1 MYCSDSSGFPKI
13 RIESESIWY
22 AVISIVRRPWPMPIA
37 MWPGSRQL
45 YRKGV
50 TFLERWIR
58 ILHWNCLYM
67 LKSLRPSDR
76 KRGGTPS
83 STFGRLEKMLVR
95 DYIHHGILVRYN
107 WNSVNC
113 RYDTLLCSFTVGKSN
128 DSLVSAG
135 GVCVIHTRS
144 AHPLADETRGLI

>member
-22 AVISIVRRPWPMPIA
+22 AVIEALCVDHGQCQLPCGQDRGNFIVRESRFSNAGFESCIGIA
-37 MWPGSRQL
+37 CICSNL
-45 YRKGV
+45 YDLA
-50 TFLERWIR
+50 TERG
-58 ILHWNCLYM
+58 
-67 LKSLRPSDR
+67 
-76 KRGGTPS
+76 GGTPS

-95 DYIHHGILVRYN
+95 DYIHHGILIRYN

-135 GVCVIHTRS
+135 GVCVIHTVGPSTGR
-144 AHPLADETRGLI
+144 